1 MKKST
6 TDRITNS
13 MTVNRIAGKYIYLP
27 VYLPAAAA
35 VLAVSIF
42 LSMGIILC
50 LHASAGAAV
59 PMTPLGEEWGE
70 RRDGGYY
77 RIVNLEGQFLT
88 TTALDIDVDDVFI
101 AEDNERWIID
111 RIDGDTAYARSDGKE
126 KMPTIFNNS
135 PGLAGMAWQW
145 AAQLVSSARR
155 QNGEKKVIG
164 IFQTHN
170 DESYLP
176 TSGEESETPQG
187 DIHEVG
193 LALKESLEKQG
204 YTVVYSDNI
213 HLPHDGQAYLRSRRT
228 AAELSKDRPTT
239 IIDVHRDAVPNA
251 ASYRTTINGE
261 QVAKVRIVVGRQNPN
276 KAMNLNYA
284 KRLKAAMDE
293 RFPGLSRGIFM
304 AKGNYNQDLGPRM
317 ILLEF
322 GTHTLSLDEAK
333 KAAALVGEVLPAAAG
348 MAPGTGASAQS
359 QMGSAAM
366 NTVAWLLGLSVVGG
380 GIWYFLN
387 KEGFWRR
394 RRN

>member
-1 MKKST
+1 MKV
-6 TDRITNS
+6 IS
-13 MTVNRIAGKYIYLP
+13 MTVKTTVKKSICHIIFAVTVILSISA
-27 VYLPAAAA
+27 LTPAAE
-35 VLAVSIF
+35 
-42 LSMGIILC
+42 
-50 LHASAGAAV
+50 
-59 PMTPLGEEWGE
+59 PMPMMPADDEWGE

-77 RIVNLEGQFLT
+77 RIVNLEGTFLT

-101 AEDNERWIID
+101 SENDERWIID

-126 KMPTIFNNS
+126 KMPAVFRNS

-145 AAQLVSSARR
+145 AAQLLNVNKDKSGG
-155 QNGEKKVIG
+155 NKVIG

-176 TSGEESETPQG
+176 TSGRESETPQG
-187 DIHEVG
+187 DIHQVG
-193 LALKESLEKQG
+193 ASLKESLEKQG
-204 YTVVYSDNI
+204 YTVVFSDNI
-213 HLPHDGQAYLRSRRT
+213 HLPHDGQAYMRSRRT
-228 AAELSKDRPTT
+228 AAELSKEGPTT

-284 KRLKAAMDE
+284 KRLKAALDE
-293 RFPGLSRGIFM
+293 RYPGLSRGIFM

-322 GTHTLSLDEAK
+322 GTHTLSLEEAK

-348 MAPGTGASAQS
+348 LTPGTGSAAES
-359 QMGSAAM
+359 QMSRSAL
-366 NTVAWLLGLSVVGG
+366 NTAAWLLGLSAVGG
-380 GIWYFLN
+380 GLWYFLN
-387 KEGFWRR
+387 KEGFRRR